1 MAQAQYVES
10 LLGGIDR
17 NTRRAL
23 RAVFDYVLSNLRVG
37 RPTVGRREGNLQLY
51 AIEGTTASVA
61 DTEFS
66 IAHGLNTPPYLA
78 FQVLSL
84 QSEGS
89 RMVRLRVTRVA
100 DSQRVYLSSP
110 DTDAPVTLL
119 IEG

>member
-1 MAQAQYVES
+1 MAQASYAES

-17 NTRRAL
+17 DLRRAL
-23 RAVFDYVLSNLRVG
+23 RAVLDYVLANLRIG
-37 RPTVGRREGNLQLY
+37 RPIVGKREGNLQLY

-61 DTEFS
+61 NEEFS
-66 IAHGLNTPPYLA
+66 IEHSLNTPPYLA
-78 FQVLSL
+78 LQVLSL

-89 RMVRLRVTRVA
+89 RMVRLTVTRVA
-100 DSQRVYLSSP
+100 DSRRVYLSSP